1 MNVIF
6 DYFFNFVVNEVL
18 PEPASFTIEW
28 FSTSLNNGVF
38 KGKFY
43 VLGKGD
49 VYILCTEKKSVS
61 IQDVYHFG
69 ENVNILLYL

>member
-6 DYFFNFVVNEVL
+6 DYFFYFVANEIL

-28 FSTSLNNGVF
+28 FSNGVNNGVF
-38 KGKFY
+38 RGKFY
-43 VLGKGD
+43 VLGKGN
-49 VYILCTEKKSVS
+49 VYILCTDKKTVS

-69 ENVNILLYL
+69 ENVNY